1 MSNHLTRIQNMKQKL
16 DLTVNTTN
24 DTTNNT
30 TKDTTN
36 FMDDLCTA
44 LKKQNDER
52 IKQGL
57 QPSKTFVFKRITNRD
72 TK

>member
-1 MSNHLTRIQNMKQKL
+1 MSKHLTRIQNMKQKL

-24 DTTNNT
+24 DTTN
-30 TKDTTN
+30 
-36 FMDDLCTA
+36 FMDDLYTA

-57 QPSKTFVFKRITNRD
+57 QPSKTFIFKRITNRD

>member
-1 MSNHLTRIQNMKQKL
+1 MSKHLTRIQNMKQKL

-24 DTTNNT
+24 DTTN
-30 TKDTTN
+30 DTTN
-36 FMDDLCTA
+36 FMDDLYTA

>member
-1 MSNHLTRIQNMKQKL
+1 MSKHLTRIQNMKQKL

-24 DTTNNT
+24 DETNN
-30 TKDTTN
+30 TTN
-36 FMDDLCTA
+36 FMDDLYAA